1 MKLLANPVVLRMALL
16 FVFAVTLFIFGVWF
30 MRRLRKGMVEELNVP
45 TPRADNAPAFAVA
58 AFHGVIQQLK
68 EKEQELQRLRR
79 EAHER
84 ASLSENLS
92 AAVLTNLDTGVVVF
106 NPAGLGQFANP
117 AARDILGYATVSGM
131 HPRDLFRGVIALRS
145 RDQQAPPE
153 GIAGALES
161 ALRDAAVFRG
171 LEADY
176 AAPSGDQRRLVIT
189 IAPALGSGGEC
200 YGAVCLM
207 TLVGQTEGQLRHLP

>member
-1 MKLLANPVVLRMALL
+1 MKLLANPAILRMALL
-16 FVFAVTLFIFGVWF
+16 FVFVASMFILGVWF
-30 MRRLRKGMVEELNVP
+30 MRRLRKGMVEDLSVP
-45 TPRADNAPAFAVA
+45 TPRADNAPAFALA
-58 AFHGVIQQLK
+58 TYHGVIQQLK

-84 ASLSENLS
+84 ASMSENLS

-117 AARDILGYATVSGM
+117 AARDILGYAMVSGM
-131 HPRDLFRGVIALRS
+131 HPRDLFRGVTSLRS
-145 RDQQAPPE
+145 RDPQVAPDGMAE
-153 GIAGALES
+153 ALDR
-161 ALRDAAVFRG
+161 ALRHAAVFRG

-176 AAPSGDQRRLVIT
+176 ATPSGDRRRLAIT

-207 TLVGQTEGQLRHLP
+207 TLVGQPA

>member
-1 MKLLANPVVLRMALL
+1 VRLLANPVILRMALL
-16 FVFAVTLFIFGVWF
+16 FVFAASLVILGVWV
-30 MRRLRKGMVEELNVP
+30 MRRLRKEMVEDLNLP

-58 AFHGVIQQLK
+58 TLHGVIQQLK

-84 ASLSENLS
+84 ASVSENLS
-92 AAVLTNLDTGVVVF
+92 AAVLTNLETGVVVF

-131 HPRDLFRGVIALRS
+131 HPRDLFRGVTALRS
-145 RDQQAPPE
+145 RDPQANPSGMAE
-153 GIAGALES
+153 ALER

-176 AAPSGDQRRLVIT
+176 ATPAGDRRRLAIT
-189 IAPALGSGGEC
+189 IAPALGNGGEC

-207 TLVGQTEGQLRHLP
+207 TLVGRPE

>member
-1 MKLLANPVVLRMALL
+1 VKLLANPVILRMALL
-16 FVFAVTLFIFGVWF
+16 FVFAVAMFILGVWF
-30 MRRLRKGMVEELNVP
+30 MRRLRKEMVEDLSVS

-58 AFHGVIQQLK
+58 TYHAVIQQLK

-84 ASLSENLS
+84 AALSENLS

-117 AARDILGYATVSGM
+117 AARDMLGYATVSGM
-131 HPRDLFRGVIALRS
+131 HPRDLFRGVTALRT
-145 RDQQAPPE
+145 RDPQAVPE
-153 GIAGALES
+153 GIAEALEG
-161 ALRDAAVFRG
+161 ALRDATVFRG

-176 AAPSGDQRRLVIT
+176 ATPAGEQRRIAIT

-207 TLVGQTEGQLRHLP
+207 TLVGRPE